1 MVILD
6 EFDILLTTEGVVLMK
21 SKSVLTGLFML
32 ATLPLAISTAM
43 AAAPSHKN
51 APGDQYMAGAG
62 AGAGKLDMYQSTDP
76 NAPGMTKA
84 EFDSG
89 RQIYF
94 DRCAGCHGVLR
105 KGATGKAL
113 LPGPMQKLGTDSL
126 KVLIGYGT
134 AGGMPGFETSKEMSA
149 AEVDL
154 MARYI
159 QHPAPTPPEWG
170 LKEMKASWKLLVP
183 VEKRPTKKMNNLNL
197 DNIFSVTLRDSGELA
212 IIDGDSKKIVT
223 ILKTGFAVHI
233 TRFSKSGR
241 YLYTTGRDGLINLID
256 LWMETPQT
264 VATIRT
270 GSDAR
275 SIDTSK
281 YKGFEDKIAIAGSY
295 WPPAYVFMD
304 GFTLEPKKVVSTRGY
319 TYDEQEYHPEPR
331 VASIVSSHIKPEFVV
346 NVKET
351 GKILLVDYSDLKN
364 LKTTEIEAE
373 RFLHDGGWD
382 SSKRYFMVAA
392 NMRNTVSVVDTKAG
406 KLAANVKVGIKPHP
420 GRGANWNDVKY
431 GPVWATGHL
440 GDETIAVIGTDPA
453 KHKQNAWKV
462 VRSLKNHGNGSLFI
476 KTHPKSQNLWVDA
489 ALSPDAEL
497 RQSVSVYDLKNLD
510 KPSQVINLAKLA
522 GITEG
527 RVTHPEYNKA
537 GDEVWFSVW
546 GPKTGESAI
555 VVMDDKTRQLKSV
568 IKDKRLVTPTGKFNL
583 YNTVQDVY

>member
-1 MVILD
+1 
-6 EFDILLTTEGVVLMK
+6 MK
-21 SKSVLTGLFML
+21 SKSMLTSLFML
-32 ATLPLAISTAM
+32 AAIPLAISSAF
-43 AAAPSHKN
+43 AAEAAKDHK
-51 APGDQYMAGAG
+51 ASPEAKYLAGAG
-62 AGAGKLDMYQSTDP
+62 AGAGKLEMYQSTDP
-76 NAPGMTKA
+76 NGPAMTKA
-84 EFDSG
+84 EFDAG
-89 RQIYF
+89 RQLYF

-134 AGGMPGFETSKEMSA
+134 AGGMPGFETSNEMTA
-149 AEVDL
+149 AEVDM

-183 VEKRPTKKMNNLNL
+183 VDKRPTKQMNKLNL

-406 KLAANVKVGIKPHP
+406 KLAANVKVGVKPHP
-420 GRGANWNDVKY
+420 GRGANWNDKKF

-440 GDETIAVIGTDPA
+440 GDETVAVIGTDPD
-453 KHKQNAWKV
+453 KHKANAWKV

-476 KTHPKSQNLWVDA
+476 KTHPKSKNLWVDA
-489 ALSPDAEL
+489 ALSPETEL
-497 RQSVSVYDLKNLD
+497 RQSVSVFDLNNLD
-510 KPSQVINLAKLA
+510 KPAVVMNLAKEA
-522 GITEG
+522 GIAEG

-546 GPKTGESAI
+546 GPKTKESAI
-555 VVMDDKTRQLKSV
+555 VVMDDKTRKVKTV

>member
-1 MVILD
+1 MKRAA
-6 EFDILLTTEGVVLMK
+6 GLM
-21 SKSVLTGLFML
+21 ML
-32 ATLPLAISTAM
+32 AALPM
-43 AAAPSHKN
+43 AVSMAWADAKGHAVK
-51 APGDQYMAGAG
+51 PGDQYMAGGG
-62 AGAGKLDMYQSTDP
+62 AGAGKLEMYQSTDP
-76 NAPGMTKA
+76 KAPPMTKE
-84 EFDSG
+84 EFEAA

-105 KGATGKAL
+105 KGATGKPL
-113 LPGPMQKLGTDSL
+113 LPDEMQKLGTEAL
-126 KVLIGYGT
+126 KVFMTYGT
-134 AGGMPGFETSKEMSA
+134 PGGMPGFGTANEMT
-149 AEVDL
+149 EREIDI

-170 LKEMKASWKLLVP
+170 MKEMKASWKLLVP
-183 VEKRPTKKMNNLNL
+183 VEKRPKRKMNNLNL
-197 DNIFSVTLRDSGELA
+197 DNLFSVTLRDTGEVAL
-212 IIDGDSKKIVT
+212 IDGDSKKIVT

-233 TRFSKSGR
+233 SRFSKSGR

-264 VATIRT
+264 VAMIRT

-281 YKGFEDKIAIAGSY
+281 FKGYDDKIAIAGSY
-295 WPPAYVFMD
+295 WPPAYVLLD

-382 SSKRYFMVAA
+382 ASKRYFLVAA
-392 NMRNTVSVVDTKAG
+392 NMRDTISVVDTKEG

-440 GDETIAVIGTDPA
+440 GDDTIAVIGTDPA
-453 KHKQNAWKV
+453 RHKQYAWKV
-462 VRSLKNHGNGSLFI
+462 VRTLKNHGSGSLFI
-476 KTHPKSQNLWVDA
+476 KTHPKSNNLWVDA
-489 ALSPDAEL
+489 ALSPDEEAQ
-497 RQSVSVYDLKNLD
+497 QSVSVFDLRNLD
-510 KPSQVINLAKLA
+510 KPAEVINIAKLA
-522 GITEG
+522 GISKA
-527 RVTHPEYNKA
+527 RVIHPEYNKA

-555 VVMDDKTRQLKSV
+555 VVMDDKTRKLKAV
-568 IKDKRLVTPTGKFNL
+568 IKDKRLITPTGKFNV
-583 YNTVQDVY
+583 YNTVNDIY

>member
-1 MVILD
+1 
-6 EFDILLTTEGVVLMK
+6 MK
-21 SKSVLTGLFML
+21 QLVKGLAL
-32 ATLPLAISTAM
+32 AVLPLAVSLAW
-43 AAAPSHKN
+43 AADATKDHKGS
-51 APGDQYMAGAG
+51 PGDQYMAGAG
-62 AGAGKLDMYQSTDP
+62 SGAGKLEMYQSTDP
-76 NAPGMTKA
+76 NAPAMSKA
-84 EFDSG
+84 EFDAG

-113 LPGPMQKLGTDSL
+113 LPDAMQKLGTESL
-126 KVLIGYGT
+126 KIFVGYGT
-134 AGGMPGFETSKEMSA
+134 PGGMPGFGTSNEMAEKEI
-149 AEVDL
+149 DI

-170 LKEMKASWKLLVP
+170 MKEMKASWKVLIP
-183 VEKRPTKKMNNLNL
+183 ESQRPKKQMNKLNLN
-197 DNIFSVTLRDSGELA
+197 NVFSVTLRDSGELA
-212 IIDGDSKKIVT
+212 LIDGDSKKIIT

-233 TRFSKSGR
+233 SRISMSGR

-281 YKGFEDKIAIAGSY
+281 YKGYEDKIAIAGSY
-295 WPPAYVFMD
+295 WPPAYVLMD
-304 GFTLEPKKVVSTRGY
+304 GFTLEPKKIVSTRGY

-331 VASIVSSHIKPEFVV
+331 VASIVASHIKPEFVV

-382 SSKRYFMVAA
+382 SSKRYFLVAA
-392 NMRNTVSVVDTKAG
+392 NMRNTVSVVDTKEG
-406 KLAANVKVGIKPHP
+406 KLAANVKVGTKPHP
-420 GRGANWNDVKY
+420 GRGANWKDSKY

-440 GDETIAVIGTDPA
+440 GDDSIAVIGTDPA
-453 KHKQNAWKV
+453 KHKKNAWKV

-476 KTHPKSQNLWVDA
+476 KTHPKSKNLWVDA

-497 RQSVSVYDLKNLD
+497 RQSVSVFDLKNLD
-510 KPSQVINLAKLA
+510 KPAQVINLAKAA

-527 RVTHPEYNKA
+527 RVTHPEYNMK

-546 GPKTGESAI
+546 GPKNGESAI
-555 VVMDDKTRQLKSV
+555 VVMDDKTRQVKTV
-568 IKDKRLVTPTGKFNL
+568 IKDKRLVTPTGKFNV
-583 YNTVQDVY
+583 YNTVHDVY

>member
-1 MVILD
+1 
-6 EFDILLTTEGVVLMK
+6 MK
-21 SKSVLTGLFML
+21 SKSVFTGLFML
-32 ATLPLAISTAM
+32 AALPLAISTAM
-43 AAAPSHKN
+43 AAAPNHNK

-62 AGAGKLDMYQSTDP
+62 AGAGKMEMYQSTDP
-76 NAPGMTKA
+76 NAPAMTKA
-84 EFDSG
+84 EFDAG
-89 RQIYF
+89 RQLYF

-126 KVLIGYGT
+126 NVLIGYGT
-134 AGGMPGFETSKEMSA
+134 AGGMPGFETSKEMTA
-149 AEVDL
+149 AEVNL
-154 MARYI
+154 MSRYI

-183 VEKRPTKKMNNLNL
+183 VDKRPTKKMNNINL

-212 IIDGDSKKIVT
+212 IIDGDSKKIIT

-382 SSKRYFMVAA
+382 ASKRYFLVAA
-392 NMRNTVSVVDTKAG
+392 NMRNTVSVVDTKDG

-420 GRGANWNDVKY
+420 GRGANWNDTKY

-453 KHKQNAWKV
+453 KHKQHAWKV

-476 KTHPKSQNLWVDA
+476 KTHPKSKNLWVDA
-489 ALSPDAEL
+489 ALSPDADA
-497 RQSVSVYDLKNLD
+497 RQSVTVYDLKNLD
-510 KPSQVINLAKLA
+510 KPAQVINLAKLA

-546 GPKTGESAI
+546 GPMKGTSAI
-555 VVMDDKTRQLKSV
+555 VVMDDKTRQVKTV
-568 IKDKRLVTPTGKFNL
+568 IKDPRLVTPTGKFNL

>member
-1 MVILD
+1 
-6 EFDILLTTEGVVLMK
+6 MK
-21 SKSVLTGLFML
+21 SKKSLSGLFML
-32 ATLPLAISTAM
+32 AALPLAISSAF
-43 AAAPSHKN
+43 AADAGHK
-51 APGDQYMAGAG
+51 AQPGDQYMAGAG
-62 AGAGKLDMYQSTDP
+62 AGAGKLEMYQSTDP
-76 NAPGMTKA
+76 NAPAMTKA
-84 EFDSG
+84 EFDKA
-89 RQIYF
+89 RQLYF

-113 LPGPMQKLGTDSL
+113 LPGPMQKYGTDTL
-126 KVLIGYGT
+126 KTFIGYGT
-134 AGGMPGFETSKEMSA
+134 AGGMPGFETSNEMTA
-149 AEVDL
+149 AEVEI

-170 LKEMKASWKLLVP
+170 LKEMKASWKLLIP
-183 VEKRPTKKMNNLNL
+183 VDKRPTKQMNKLNLN
-197 DNIFSVTLRDSGELA
+197 NVFSVTLRDSGELA
-212 IIDGDSKKIVT
+212 LIDGDSKKIVT

-233 TRFSKSGR
+233 SRLSKSGR

-295 WPPAYVFMD
+295 WPPAYVLMD

-364 LKTTEIEAE
+364 LKTVEIEAE

-382 SSKRYFMVAA
+382 SSKRYFLVAA
-392 NMRNTVSVVDTKAG
+392 NMRNTVSVVDTKDG
-406 KLAANVKVGIKPHP
+406 KLAANVKVGTKPHP
-420 GRGANWNDVKY
+420 GRGANWNDTKF

-440 GDETIAVIGTDPA
+440 GDDTVAVIGTDPA
-453 KHKQNAWKV
+453 KHKKEAWKV
-462 VRSLKNHGNGSLFI
+462 VRTLKNHGNGSLFI
-476 KTHPKSQNLWVDA
+476 KTHPKSKNLWVDA
-489 ALSPDAEL
+489 ALSPDAEQ
-497 RQSVSVYDLKNLD
+497 RQSVSVFDLKNLD
-510 KPSQVINLAKLA
+510 KPAVVMNLAKEA
-522 GITEG
+522 GIAEG
-527 RVTHPEYNKA
+527 RVTHPEYNMA

-546 GPKTGESAI
+546 GPKTKESAI
-555 VVMDDKTRQLKSV
+555 VVMDDKTRKVKAV
-568 IKDKRLVTPTGKFNL
+568 IKDPRLVTPTGKFNV
-583 YNTVQDVY
+583 YNTVNDVY

>member
-1 MVILD
+1 MNAKQFGKTV
-6 EFDILLTTEGVVLMK
+6 
-21 SKSVLTGLFML
+21 ML
-32 ATLPLAISTAM
+32 AVLPLAMASAWAADKGHTAQ
-43 AAAPSHKN
+43 
-51 APGDQYMAGAG
+51 PGDQYLAGAG
-62 AGAGKLDMYQSTDP
+62 AGAGKLDMYQSSDP
-76 NAPGMTKA
+76 NAPAMTKA
-84 EFDSG
+84 EFDQG

-113 LPGPMQKLGTDSL
+113 LPDQMQKLGTESL
-126 KVLIGYGT
+126 KVFMTYGT
-134 AGGMPGFETSKEMSA
+134 AGGMPGFGVSNEMS
-149 AEVDL
+149 EKDVEL

-170 LKEMKASWKLLVP
+170 MKEIRTSWKLLVP
-183 VEKRPTKKMNNLNL
+183 VDKRPKKQMNKLNL
-197 DNIFSVTLRDSGELA
+197 SNIFAVTLRDSGELA
-212 IIDGDSKKIVT
+212 LVDGDSKQIVT

-233 TRFSKSGR
+233 SRFSKSGR

-256 LWMETPQT
+256 LWMETPTT

-281 YKGFEDKIAIAGSY
+281 FKGFDDKIAIAGTY
-295 WPPAYVFMD
+295 WPPAYVLMD
-304 GFTLEPKKVVSTRGY
+304 GFTLEPKKVMSTRGY

-351 GKILLVDYSDLKN
+351 GKVLLVDYSDLEN

-382 SSKRYFMVAA
+382 SSKRYFLVAA
-392 NMRNTVSVVDTKAG
+392 NMRNTVSVVDTKEG
-406 KLAANVKVGIKPHP
+406 KLAANVKVGTKPHP
-420 GRGANWNDVKY
+420 GRGANWNDTKF

-440 GDETIAVIGTDPA
+440 GDETVAVIGTDPA
-453 KHKQNAWKV
+453 KHKKNAWKV

-476 KTHPKSQNLWVDA
+476 KTHPKSKNLWVDA
-489 ALSPDAEL
+489 ALSPDEVA
-497 RQSVSVYDLKNLD
+497 QKSVSVFDLKNLE
-510 KPSQVINLAKLA
+510 KPAQVINIAELA
-522 GITEG
+522 GISKG

-546 GPKTGESAI
+546 GPKNGESAL
-555 VVMDDKTRQLKSV
+555 VVMDDKTRKLKAV
-568 IKDKRLVTPTGKFNL
+568 IKDKRLITPTGKFNVF
-583 YNTVQDVY
+583 NTINDVY

>member
-1 MVILD
+1 MNTKR
-6 EFDILLTTEGVVLMK
+6 FGR
-21 SKSVLTGLFML
+21 
-32 ATLPLAISTAM
+32 TLM
-43 AAAPSHKN
+43 AAALPFALSTAWAADDRSTASN
-51 APGDQYMAGAG
+51 TYLQGGGSQLAGV
-62 AGAGKLDMYQSTDP
+62 DMYQSSDP
-76 NAPGMTKA
+76 KAPPMTKA
-84 EFDSG
+84 EFDQA

-113 LPGPMQKLGTDSL
+113 LPEPMQQLGSESL
-126 KVLIGYGT
+126 KVFVHYGT
-134 AGGMPGFETSKEMSA
+134 PGGMPGFGTSNELNEK
-149 AEVDL
+149 EVDL

-170 LKEMKASWKLLVP
+170 MKEIRTSWKLLVP
-183 VEKRPTKKMNNLNL
+183 PEKRPKKQMNTLNL
-197 DNIFSVTLRDSGELA
+197 KNLFAVTLRDSGELA
-212 IIDGDSKKIVT
+212 LVDGDSKKIVT
-223 ILKTGFAVHI
+223 VLKTGFAVHI
-233 TRFSKSGR
+233 SRFSKSGR

-256 LWMETPQT
+256 LWMETPTT

-281 YKGFEDKIAIAGSY
+281 FKGYDDKIAIAGTY
-295 WPPAYVFMD
+295 WPPAYVLMD
-304 GFTLEPKKVVSTRGY
+304 GFTLEPKKVMSTRGY
-319 TYDEQEYHPEPR
+319 TYDEGEYHPEPR

-351 GKILLVDYSDLKN
+351 GKVLLVDYSDLKN

-382 SSKRYFMVAA
+382 SSKRYFLVAA
-392 NMRNTVSVVDTKAG
+392 NMRNTVSVVDTKDG
-406 KLAANVKVGIKPHP
+406 KLAANVKVGTKPHP

-440 GDETIAVIGTDPA
+440 GDDTVAVIGTDPA

-476 KTHPKSQNLWVDA
+476 KTHPKSNNLWVDA
-489 ALSPDAEL
+489 ALSPEAEL
-497 RQSVSVYDLKNLD
+497 RQSVSVFDLKHLD
-510 KPSQVINLAKLA
+510 RPAEVINLAKAA

-527 RVTHPEYNKA
+527 RVTHPEYNMK

-546 GPKTGESAI
+546 GPKNGESAL
-555 VVMDDKTRQLKSV
+555 VVVDDKTRKVKTV

-583 YNTVQDVY
+583 YNTVYDVY

>member
-1 MVILD
+1 
-6 EFDILLTTEGVVLMK
+6 MK

-134 AGGMPGFETSKEMSA
+134 AGGMPGFETSKEMSV

-555 VVMDDKTRQLKSV
+555 VVMNDKTRQLKSV

>member
-1 MVILD
+1 
-6 EFDILLTTEGVVLMK
+6 MK
-21 SKSVLTGLFML
+21 FKPHAAIALSVLTF
-32 ATLPLAISTAM
+32 AVASAW
-43 AAAPSHKN
+43 AEAPKGHTSK
-51 APGDQYMAGAG
+51 PGDEYLAGAG
-62 AGAGKLDMYQSTDP
+62 SGAGKLEMYQSSDA
-76 NAPGMTKA
+76 NAPAMTKA
-84 EFDSG
+84 EFDQA

-113 LPGPMQKLGTDSL
+113 LPDLMQKLGTDSL
-126 KVLIGYGT
+126 KVFMTYGT
-134 AGGMPGFETSKEMSA
+134 AGGMPGFGTSNEMTEKEID
-149 AEVDL
+149 V

-159 QHPAPTPPEWG
+159 QHPAPQPPEWG
-170 LKEMKASWKLLVP
+170 LKEMRASWKLLIP
-183 VEKRPTKKMNNLNL
+183 ESERPKKKMNKLNL
-197 DNIFSVTLRDSGELA
+197 DNLFSVTLRDSGELA
-212 IIDGDSKKIVT
+212 LIDGDSKKIVT

-233 TRFSKSGR
+233 SRISSSGR

-281 YKGFEDKIAIAGSY
+281 YKGYDDKIAIAGSY
-295 WPPAYVFMD
+295 WPPAYVLMD

-331 VASIVSSHIKPEFVV
+331 VASIVSSHIKPQFVV

-351 GKILLVDYSDLKN
+351 GKVLLVDYSDIKN

-382 SSKRYFMVAA
+382 SSKRYFLVAA
-392 NMRNTVSVVDTKAG
+392 NMRDTVSVVDTKEG
-406 KLAANVKVGIKPHP
+406 KLAANVKVGVKPHP

-440 GDETIAVIGTDPA
+440 GDDTIAVIGTDPA
-453 KHKQNAWKV
+453 KHKNNAWKV

-476 KTHPKSQNLWVDA
+476 KTHPKSKNLWVDA
-489 ALSPDAEL
+489 ALSPDEVA
-497 RQSVSVYDLKNLD
+497 QKSISVFDLKNLD
-510 KPSQVINLAKLA
+510 KPAQVINIAELA
-522 GITEG
+522 GISKG

-546 GPKTGESAI
+546 GPKTGESAL
-555 VVMDDKTRQLKSV
+555 VVMDDKTRKLKAV
-568 IKDKRLVTPTGKFNL
+568 IKDPRLVTPTGKFNV
-583 YNTVQDVY
+583 YNTIHDVY

>member
-1 MVILD
+1 M
-6 EFDILLTTEGVVLMK
+6 
-21 SKSVLTGLFML
+21 SKLGSSFAL
-32 ATLPLAISTAM
+32 AALSLAVSTAY
-43 AAAPSHKN
+43 AAEPQVQ
-51 APGDQYMAGAG
+51 PQTPETTYMGGGGSTLAGVE
-62 AGAGKLDMYQSTDP
+62 MHQSSDP
-76 NAPGMTKA
+76 NSPPMTKA
-84 EFDSG
+84 EFDQG

-105 KGATGKAL
+105 KGATGKPL
-113 LPGPMQKLGTDSL
+113 LPVDMQKLGTEAL
-126 KVLIGYGT
+126 KVFIHYGT
-134 AGGMPGFETSKEMSA
+134 PGGMPGFGTANEMSGK
-149 AEVDL
+149 EIEI

-159 QHPAPTPPEWG
+159 QQPPPQPPEWG
-170 LKEMKASWKLLVP
+170 MKEMRASWKVLVP
-183 VEKRPTKKMNNLNL
+183 VDKRPKRKMNDLDLSNL
-197 DNIFSVTLRDSGELA
+197 FSVTLRDSGEVAL
-212 IIDGDSKKIVT
+212 IDGNSKKIVA

-233 TRFSKSGR
+233 SRISKSGR

-281 YKGFEDKIAIAGSY
+281 YKGYDDKIAIAGTY
-295 WPPAYVFMD
+295 WPPAYVLMD
-304 GFTLEPKKVVSTRGY
+304 GYTLEPWKIMSTRGY

-351 GKILLVDYSDLKN
+351 GKVLLVNYSDIKN

-382 SSKRYFMVAA
+382 SSKRYFLVAA
-392 NMRNTVSVVDTKAG
+392 NMRDTISVVDTKEG
-406 KLAANVKVGIKPHP
+406 KLAANVKVGTRPHP

-440 GDETIAVIGTDPA
+440 GDDTVAVIGTDPA
-453 KHKQNAWKV
+453 RHRQYAWKV
-462 VRSLKNHGNGSLFI
+462 VRTLKNHGNGSLFI
-476 KTHPKSQNLWVDA
+476 KTHPKSRNLWVDA
-489 ALSPDAEL
+489 ALSPDDEIQ
-497 RQSVSVYDLKNLD
+497 QSVSVFDLKNLD
-510 KPSQVINLAKLA
+510 KPAQVINIAKLA
-522 GITEG
+522 GISKG

-555 VVMDDKTRQLKSV
+555 VVMDDKTRKLKAV
-568 IKDKRLVTPTGKFNL
+568 IKDARLVTPTGKFNV
-583 YNTVQDVY
+583 YNTQHDVY

>member
-1 MVILD
+1 MKVKQLSK
-6 EFDILLTTEGVVLMK
+6 VV
-21 SKSVLTGLFML
+21 ML
-32 ATLPLAISTAM
+32 AALPFALSSAWAADDRTSASNTYLQGGGSSLA
-43 AAAPSHKN
+43 
-51 APGDQYMAGAG
+51 GV
-62 AGAGKLDMYQSTDP
+62 DMYQSSDP
-76 NAPGMTKA
+76 NAPAMSKA
-84 EFDSG
+84 EFDQS

-113 LPGPMQKLGTDSL
+113 LPEPMQKLGTESL
-126 KVLIGYGT
+126 KVFIHYGT
-134 AGGMPGFETSKEMSA
+134 PGGMPGFGTSNEMTDKEIEM
-149 AEVDL
+149 

-159 QHPAPTPPEWG
+159 QHPAPQPPEWG
-170 LKEMKASWKLLVP
+170 MKEIRSSWKLLVP
-183 VEKRPTKKMNNLNL
+183 PEKRPKKKMNNINL
-197 DNIFSVTLRDSGELA
+197 ENLFSVTLRDSGELA
-212 IIDGDSKKIVT
+212 LIDGDSKKIIT

-233 TRFSKSGR
+233 TRFSGSGR

-281 YKGFEDKIAIAGSY
+281 YKGFDDKIAIAGTY
-295 WPPAYVFMD
+295 WPPAYVLMD
-304 GFTLEPKKVVSTRGY
+304 GFTLEPKKVMSTRGY

-351 GKILLVDYSDLKN
+351 GKVLLVDYSDLKN
-364 LKTTEIEAE
+364 MKTTEIEAE

-382 SSKRYFMVAA
+382 SSKRYFLVAA
-392 NMRNTVSVVDTKAG
+392 NMRNTVSVVDTKEG
-406 KLAANVKVGIKPHP
+406 KLAANVKVGSKPHP
-420 GRGANWNDVKY
+420 GRGANWNDTKF

-440 GDETIAVIGTDPA
+440 GDDTVAVIGTDPA
-453 KHKQNAWKV
+453 KHKENAWKV
-462 VRSLKNHGNGSLFI
+462 VRSLKNHSNGSLFI
-476 KTHPKSQNLWVDA
+476 KTHPKSKNLWVDA
-489 ALSPDAEL
+489 ALSPDEEAQ
-497 RQSVSVYDLKNLD
+497 QSVSIFDLKNLD
-510 KPSQVINLAKLA
+510 KPAEVVNLAKLA
-522 GITEG
+522 GIAKG

-555 VVMDDKTRQLKSV
+555 VVMDDKTRKLKTV

-583 YNTVQDVY
+583 YNTVKDVY

>member
-1 MVILD
+1 
-6 EFDILLTTEGVVLMK
+6 
-21 SKSVLTGLFML
+21 ML
-32 ATLPLAISTAM
+32 AALPLAVSMAWAQTQTHTA
-43 AAAPSHKN
+43 K
-51 APGDQYMAGAG
+51 PGDQYMAGAG
-62 AGAGKLDMYQSTDP
+62 AGAGKMEMYQSTDP
-76 NAPGMTKA
+76 KAPAMTKE
-84 EFDSG
+84 EFDAG

-113 LPGPMQKLGTDSL
+113 LPDAMQKLGTDTL
-126 KVLIGYGT
+126 KVFTAFGT
-134 AGGMPGFETSKEMSA
+134 PGGMPGFGTSNEMTEKEI
-149 AEVDL
+149 DI

-183 VEKRPTKKMNNLNL
+183 PEKRPKKKMNNINL
-197 DNIFSVTLRDSGELA
+197 ENLFSVTLRDTGELA
-212 IIDGDSKKIVT
+212 LIDGDSKKIIT

-233 TRFSKSGR
+233 TRFSGSGR

-256 LWMETPQT
+256 LWMETPET
-264 VATIRT
+264 VAIIRT

-281 YKGFEDKIAIAGSY
+281 FKGYDDKIAIAGSY
-295 WPPAYVFMD
+295 WPPAYVLMD

-382 SSKRYFMVAA
+382 ASKRYFLVAA
-392 NMRNTVSVVDTKAG
+392 NMRDTVSVVDTKEG
-406 KLAANVKVGIKPHP
+406 KLAANVKVGVKPHP
-420 GRGANWNDVKY
+420 GRGANWTDVKY

-440 GDETIAVIGTDPA
+440 GDETVAVIGTDPA
-453 KHKQNAWKV
+453 KNKQHAWKV

-476 KTHPKSQNLWVDA
+476 KTHPKSTNLWVDA
-489 ALSPDAEL
+489 ALSPDDEVQ
-497 RQSVSVYDLKNLD
+497 QSVSVFDLKNLD
-510 KPSQVINLAKLA
+510 KPAQVINLAKLA
-522 GITEG
+522 GISKA

-555 VVMDDKTRQLKSV
+555 VVMDDKTRKLKAV
-568 IKDKRLVTPTGKFNL
+568 IKDKRLITPTGKFNL
-583 YNTVQDVY
+583 YNTIKDVY

>member
-1 MVILD
+1 
-6 EFDILLTTEGVVLMK
+6 MK
-21 SKSVLTGLFML
+21 RAVRQGLML
-32 ATLPLAISTAM
+32 AALPLAVSM
-43 AAAPSHKN
+43 AWADTKSHAAK
-51 APGDQYMAGAG
+51 PGDQYMAGAG
-62 AGAGKLDMYQSTDP
+62 AGAGKMEMYQSTDP
-76 NAPGMTKA
+76 KAPAMTKD
-84 EFDSG
+84 EFEAG

-113 LPGPMQKLGTDSL
+113 LPDAMQKLGTETL
-126 KVLIGYGT
+126 KVFTAYGT
-134 AGGMPGFETSKEMSA
+134 PGGMPGFGTSNEMTEKEI
-149 AEVDL
+149 DI

-183 VEKRPTKKMNNLNL
+183 VDKRPKKKMNNLNL
-197 DNIFSVTLRDSGELA
+197 DNLFSVTLRDTGELA
-212 IIDGDSKKIVT
+212 LIDGDSKKIIT

-233 TRFSKSGR
+233 SRFSGSGR

-281 YKGFEDKIAIAGSY
+281 FKGYDDKIAIAGSY
-295 WPPAYVFMD
+295 WPPAYVLMD

-382 SSKRYFMVAA
+382 ASKRYFLVAA
-392 NMRNTVSVVDTKAG
+392 NMRDTVSVVDTKEG
-406 KLAANVKVGIKPHP
+406 KLAANVKVGVKPHP
-420 GRGANWNDVKY
+420 GRGANWTDSKY

-440 GDETIAVIGTDPA
+440 GDETIAVIGTDPE
-453 KHKQNAWKV
+453 KHKQHAWKV

-476 KTHPKSQNLWVDA
+476 KTHPKSSNLWVDA
-489 ALSPDAEL
+489 TLSPDEEVQ
-497 RQSVSVYDLKNLD
+497 QSVSVFDLKNLD
-510 KPSQVINLAKLA
+510 KPAQVINIAKLA
-522 GITEG
+522 GISKA

-546 GPKTGESAI
+546 GPKAGESAI
-555 VVMDDKTRQLKSV
+555 VVMDDKTRKLKAV
-568 IKDKRLVTPTGKFNL
+568 IKDKRLITPTGKFNL
-583 YNTVQDVY
+583 YNTVKDVY

>member
-1 MVILD
+1 MNIKQFGKTL
-6 EFDILLTTEGVVLMK
+6 
-21 SKSVLTGLFML
+21 ML
-32 ATLPLAISTAM
+32 AALPLAIASAW
-43 AAAPSHKN
+43 AADDRSSASN
-51 APGDQYMAGAG
+51 TYLQGGGSALASV
-62 AGAGKLDMYQSTDP
+62 DMYQSSDP
-76 NAPGMTKA
+76 NAPAMTKA
-84 EFDSG
+84 EFDQG

-113 LPGPMQKLGTDSL
+113 LPAPMQKLGTESL
-126 KVLIGYGT
+126 KVFIHYGT
-134 AGGMPGFETSKEMSA
+134 PGGMPGFGTSNEMSEK
-149 AEVDL
+149 EVEL

-170 LKEMKASWKLLVP
+170 MKEIRASWKLLVP
-183 VEKRPTKKMNNLNL
+183 PEKRPTKPMNKLNLN
-197 DNIFSVTLRDSGELA
+197 NIFAVTLRDSGELA
-212 IIDGDSKKIVT
+212 LVDGDSKKIVT
-223 ILKTGFAVHI
+223 VLKTGFAVHI
-233 TRFSKSGR
+233 SRLSKSGR

-281 YKGFEDKIAIAGSY
+281 YKGYDDKIAIAGTY
-295 WPPAYVFMD
+295 WPPAYVLMD
-304 GFTLEPKKVVSTRGY
+304 GFTLEPKKVMSTRGY

-351 GKILLVDYSDLKN
+351 GKVLLVDYSDLKN

-382 SSKRYFMVAA
+382 SSKRYFLVAA
-392 NMRNTVSVVDTKAG
+392 NMRNTVSVVDTKEG
-406 KLAANVKVGIKPHP
+406 KLAANVKVGTKPHP
-420 GRGANWNDVKY
+420 GRGANWNDTKF

-453 KHKQNAWKV
+453 KHKNEAWKV
-462 VRSLKNHGNGSLFI
+462 VRTLKNHGNGSLFI
-476 KTHPKSQNLWVDA
+476 KTHPKSKNLWVDA

-497 RQSVSVYDLKNLD
+497 RQSVSVFDLKNLE
-510 KPSQVINLAKLA
+510 KPAEVINVAKLA
-522 GITEG
+522 GIKEG
-527 RVTHPEYNKA
+527 RVTHPEYNMA
-537 GDEVWFSVW
+537 GDEVWLSVW
-546 GPKTGESAI
+546 GPKTGESAL
-555 VVMDDKTRQLKSV
+555 VVMDDKTRKLKAV
-568 IKDKRLVTPTGKFNL
+568 IKDKRLVTPTGKFNV
-583 YNTVQDVY
+583 YNTVNDIY

>member
-1 MVILD
+1 
-6 EFDILLTTEGVVLMK
+6 MK
-21 SKSVLTGLFML
+21 SKTMFTGLFML
-32 ATLPLAISTAM
+32 AALPLAISTAF
-43 AAAPSHKN
+43 AADPAHKPT
-51 APGDQYMAGAG
+51 PGDQYLAGSG
-62 AGAGKLDMYQSTDP
+62 AGAGKLAMYQSTDP
-76 NAPGMTKA
+76 NAPAMTKA
-84 EFDSG
+84 EFDAG
-89 RQIYF
+89 RQLYF

-113 LPGPMQKLGTDSL
+113 LPDAMQKIGTDTL
-126 KVLIGYGT
+126 KTYIAYGT
-134 AGGMPGFETSKEMSA
+134 PGGMPGFETSNEMTA
-149 AEVDL
+149 AEVGI
-154 MARYI
+154 MSRYI

-183 VEKRPTKKMNNLNL
+183 VDKRPTKQMNKLNL

-212 IIDGDSKKIVT
+212 LIDGDSKKIVT

-233 TRFSKSGR
+233 SRLSNSGR

-264 VATIRT
+264 VAVIRT

-295 WPPAYVFMD
+295 WPPAYVLMD

-319 TYDEQEYHPEPR
+319 TYDEGEYHPEPR
-331 VASIVSSHIKPEFVV
+331 VASIVASHIKPEFVV
-346 NVKET
+346 SVKET

-364 LKTTEIEAE
+364 LKTVEIEAE

-382 SSKRYFMVAA
+382 ASKRYFLVAA
-392 NMRNTVSVVDTKAG
+392 NMRNTVSVVDTKTG
-406 KLAANVKVGIKPHP
+406 KLAANVKVGTKPHP
-420 GRGANWNDVKY
+420 GRGANWKDTKF

-440 GDETIAVIGTDPA
+440 GDDTVAVIGTDPA
-453 KHKQNAWKV
+453 KHKKNAWKM

-476 KTHPKSQNLWVDA
+476 KTHPKSKNLWVDA

-497 RQSVSVYDLKNLD
+497 RQSVSVFDLRNLD
-510 KPSQVINLAKLA
+510 KPAVVMNLAKEA
-522 GITEG
+522 GISEG

-546 GPKTGESAI
+546 GPKNKESAI
-555 VVMDDKTRQLKSV
+555 VVMDDKTRKVKAV
-568 IKDKRLVTPTGKFNL
+568 IKDKRLVTPTGKFNV
-583 YNTVQDVY
+583 YNTINDVY